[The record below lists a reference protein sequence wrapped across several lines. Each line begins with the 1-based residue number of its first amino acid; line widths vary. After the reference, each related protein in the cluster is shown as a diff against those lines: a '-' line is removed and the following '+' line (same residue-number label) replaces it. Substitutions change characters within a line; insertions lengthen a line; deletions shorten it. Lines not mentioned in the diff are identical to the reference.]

1 MGDTLKNRLLGLSA
15 DFRPNDEEDDDLPK
29 QTK

>member
-15 DFRPNDEEDDDLPK
+15 DFRPDEEEDDLPK